1 MFGFASP
8 KRLKQ
13 CGIIGMNRRNVQL
26 IAENNPRQLYPLVD
40 NKLKTK
46 QLCLKSGIATP
57 DLLAVFRAQYEL
69 RSLEPTLKGLEGF
82 VIKPAQGSGGKGI
95 LVIIDR
101 RGDHFIRTDGSE
113 IDSNHVHRH
122 ISNILSGLY
131 SLGGR
136 NDVAIVESL
145 VQFDPC
151 FEGMSYKGVPD
162 IRVIV
167 YKGYPVMAMTRL
179 STHSSHGKANLHQG
193 AVGVGLSIRNGSTL
207 RAVMRDNPVIFHPDT
222 GKDLTKLN
230 IPRWDDLLAL
240 SARCYEITNLGYLG
254 VDLVLDKDL
263 GPLLMELNARP
274 GLAIQLANGQGLL
287 PRINAVNAISARYD
301 HSISER
307 VLFSQNEFD
316 T

>member
-8 KRLKQ
+8 KHLKRR
-13 CGIIGMNRRNVQL
+13 GIIGMNRRNIQL
-26 IAENNPRQLYPLVD
+26 IAENNPRHLYPLVD

-46 QLCLKSGIATP
+46 ELCLKTGIATP
-57 DLLAVFRAQYEL
+57 DLFAVFSAQFEL
-69 RSLEPTLKGLEGF
+69 RGLEDTLQGLEGF

-95 LVIIDR
+95 LVIVGR
-101 RGDHFIRTDGSE
+101 NGDLFRRTDGSE
-113 IDSNHVHRH
+113 IDMDYIRRH

-145 VQFDPC
+145 VSFDPC
-151 FEGMSYKGVPD
+151 FEGMSYEGVPD

-179 STHSSHGKANLHQG
+179 STHASHGKANLHQG
-193 AVGVGLSIRNGSTL
+193 AVGVGLCIKNGITL
-207 RAVMRDNPVIFHPDT
+207 SAVMRDNPVTFHPDT
-222 GKDLTKLN
+222 GKDLTQLN
-230 IPRWDDLLAL
+230 IPRWNELLTL
-240 SARCYEITNLGYLG
+240 SARCYEMTNLGYLG
-254 VDLVLDKDL
+254 VDLVLDKEL

-287 PRINAVNAISARYD
+287 PRIKTIDAIADGRQYLPE
-301 HSISER
+301 ER
-307 VLFSQNEFD
+307 VSYSQKVFD

>member
-69 RSLEPTLKGLEGF
+69 RSLESTLKGLEGF

-95 LVIIDR
+95 LVIVDR

-207 RAVMRDNPVIFHPDT
+207 RAVMRDNPVTFHPDT

-274 GLAIQLANGQGLL
+274 GLAIQLANGQGLF
-287 PRINAVNAISARYD
+287 PRINAVNAISERYD
-301 HSISER
+301 HSISDR
-307 VLFSQNEFD
+307 VSFSQNEFD

>member
-8 KRLKQ
+8 KLLKQ
-13 CGIIGMNRRNVQL
+13 RGIIGMNRRNVQL

-95 LVIIDR
+95 LVIVGR

-113 IDSNHVHRH
+113 VDSNHVRRH

-151 FEGMSYKGVPD
+151 FEGMSYEGVPD

-179 STHSSHGKANLHQG
+179 STHASHGKANLHQG

-207 RAVMRDNPVIFHPDT
+207 RAVMRDNPVTFHPDT

-230 IPRWDDLLAL
+230 IPRWDELLAL

-287 PRINAVNAISARYD
+287 PRINAVNAISERYD

-307 VLFSQNEFD
+307 VSFSQNEFD

>member
-101 RGDHFIRTDGSE
+101 RG
-113 IDSNHVHRH
+113 
-122 ISNILSGLY
+122 
-131 SLGGR
+131 
-136 NDVAIVESL
+136 
-145 VQFDPC
+145 
-151 FEGMSYKGVPD
+151 
-162 IRVIV
+162 
-167 YKGYPVMAMTRL
+167 
-179 STHSSHGKANLHQG
+179 
-193 AVGVGLSIRNGSTL
+193 
-207 RAVMRDNPVIFHPDT
+207 
-222 GKDLTKLN
+222 
-230 IPRWDDLLAL
+230 
-240 SARCYEITNLGYLG
+240 
-254 VDLVLDKDL
+254 
-263 GPLLMELNARP
+263 
-274 GLAIQLANGQGLL
+274 
-287 PRINAVNAISARYD
+287 
-301 HSISER
+301 
-307 VLFSQNEFD
+307 
-316 T
+316 

>member
-1 MFGFASP
+1 
-8 KRLKQ
+8 
-13 CGIIGMNRRNVQL
+13 
-26 IAENNPRQLYPLVD
+26 
-40 NKLKTK
+40 
-46 QLCLKSGIATP
+46 
-57 DLLAVFRAQYEL
+57 
-69 RSLEPTLKGLEGF
+69 
-82 VIKPAQGSGGKGI
+82 
-95 LVIIDR
+95 
-101 RGDHFIRTDGSE
+101 
-113 IDSNHVHRH
+113 
-122 ISNILSGLY
+122 
-131 SLGGR
+131 
-136 NDVAIVESL
+136 
-145 VQFDPC
+145 
-151 FEGMSYKGVPD
+151 
-162 IRVIV
+162 
-167 YKGYPVMAMTRL
+167 
-179 STHSSHGKANLHQG
+179 NLHQG